1 MDNIFI
7 LLGTNEG
14 DLKRNLQTALKH
26 LQEKTIKI
34 QKKSRIYKTKPWRRK
49 DQPDFLNMAV
59 QATSDLSPAKL
70 LRCLKSIEREMG
82 RRKRERWDPRV
93 IDLDILFYGDRVID
107 QKDLV
112 IPHKEFFKRPF
123 ALIPMA
129 EIAAD
134 FRPPRRIKTIKEYAR
149 ELGDEGVKV
158 YRN

>member
-14 DLKRNLQTALKH
+14 DLKKNLQTALKH
-26 LQEKTIKI
+26 LQEKMITI
-34 QKKSRIYKTKPWRRK
+34 QKKSRIYMTKPWGNT
-49 DQPDFLNMAV
+49 DQPDFLNMVIEA
-59 QATSDLSPAKL
+59 SSERSPAKL
-70 LRCLKSIEREMG
+70 LQCLKSIERDMG
-82 RRKRERWDPRV
+82 RRKNAFWGPRV
-93 IDLDILFYGDRVID
+93 IDLDILFYGRRVVN
-107 QKDLV
+107 QKDLI
-112 IPHKEFFKRPF
+112 IPHKEFFHRSF